1 MSLVTYLIRMLPLTF
16 FKKEIESNF
25 INSFFSYIPYAVL
38 AAMTF
43 PEILYSTGNFISAVC
58 GGAVA
63 VFLAFRNKSMLNVA
77 LSSCLVVFIV
87 EKIISI
93 I

>member
-43 PEILYSTGNFISAVC
+43 PEILYSTGNFISALF
-58 GGAVA
+58 GGITA
-63 VFLAFRNKSMLNVA
+63 VFLSFKNKSMLTVA

-87 EKIISI
+87 ERIISVI
-93 I
+93 